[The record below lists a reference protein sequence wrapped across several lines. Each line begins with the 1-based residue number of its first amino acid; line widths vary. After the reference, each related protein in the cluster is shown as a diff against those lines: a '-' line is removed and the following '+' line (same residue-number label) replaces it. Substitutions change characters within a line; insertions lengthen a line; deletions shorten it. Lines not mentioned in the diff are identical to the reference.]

1 MLRDL
6 SPEVTEYILRNQFV
20 GRIGCAANGQ
30 VLVLPV
36 TYLYDGQ
43 AIYGHTREGTKI
55 SLLRQNPAVCFEVD
69 EMCSPTC
76 WRSVVVQGVYEELVG
91 DDRLYAETR
100 LGPGRVAPLREGP
113 PVELPE
119 EPQKPTVVYRI
130 RILSK
135 TGRSEMK
142 DETACS
148 TIVSAQPD
156 TFSRSDYNQPA
167 YE

>member
-6 SPEVTEYILRNQFV
+6 SPEVTEYILRNQFF

-43 AIYGHTREGTKI
+43 AIYGQTREGTKTQ
-55 SLLRQNPAVCFEVD
+55 LLRQNPSVCFEVD

-76 WRSVVVQGVYEELVG
+76 WRSVVVQGLYEELAG
-91 DDRLYAETR
+91 DDRLYAQQR
-100 LGPGRVAPLREGP
+100 LGPGRAVPK
-113 PVELPE
+113 E
-119 EPQKPTVVYRI
+119 EENISVDADPIHQKPIVVYRI

-135 TGRSEMK
+135 TGRT
-142 DETACS
+142 ETKGDSNCL
-148 TIVSAQPD
+148 V
-156 TFSRSDYNQPA
+156 FRSNQSWQSPA
-167 YE
+167 I

>member
-6 SPEVTEYILRNQFV
+6 SPEVTEYILRNQFF

-43 AIYGHTREGTKI
+43 AIYGQTREGTKT

-69 EMCSPTC
+69 EVCSPTC
-76 WRSVVVQGVYEELVG
+76 WRSVVVQGIYEELNG
-91 DDRLYAETR
+91 DERLYAETR
-100 LGPGRVAPLREGP
+100 LGPGRVAPLRES
-113 PVELPE
+113 LPTE
-119 EPQKPTVVYRI
+119 STEILPKPTVVYRI
-130 RILSK
+130 RVLSK

-142 DETACS
+142 GETDDP
-148 TIVSAQPD
+148 TFIPTQTD
-156 TFSRSDYNQPA
+156 MFSRSDHKPA
-167 YE
+167 HE

>member
-6 SPEVTEYILRNQFV
+6 SPEVTDYILSNQFF

-43 AIYGHTREGTKI
+43 AIYGQTREGAKTQ
-55 SLLRQNPAVCFEVD
+55 LLRQNPAVCFEVD
-69 EMCSPTC
+69 ELCSPTC
-76 WRSVVVQGVYEELVG
+76 WRSVVVQGLYEELDG
-91 DDRLYAETR
+91 DDRLYAEQR
-100 LGPGRVAPLREGP
+100 LGPGRIAPYEAALADDAGSEHR
-113 PVELPE
+113 
-119 EPQKPTVVYRI
+119 KPLVVYRI

-142 DETACS
+142 GDTNCL
-148 TIVSAQPD
+148 VSSP
-156 TFSRSDYNQPA
+156 NQFGQSPA
-167 YE
+167 I

>member
-6 SPEVTEYILRNQFV
+6 SPEVTDYILRNQFF

-43 AIYGHTREGTKI
+43 AIYGQTREGAKTQ
-55 SLLRQNPAVCFEVD
+55 LLRQNPLLCFEVD

-76 WRSVVVQGVYEELVG
+76 WRSVVVQGVYEELAG
-91 DDRLYAETR
+91 DDRLYAEQR
-100 LGPGRVAPLREGP
+100 LGPGRVAPRTGSP
-113 PVELPE
+113 AADAGS
-119 EPQKPTVVYRI
+119 QKPIVVYRI

-135 TGRSEMK
+135 TGRTETK
-142 DETACS
+142 DDSSCPVVNS
-148 TIVSAQPD
+148 DQPWQFSAI
-156 TFSRSDYNQPA
+156 
-167 YE
+167 

>member
-6 SPEVTEYILRNQFV
+6 SPEVTEYILRNQFF

-43 AIYGHTREGTKI
+43 AIYGQTREGTKT
-55 SLLRQNPAVCFEVD
+55 SLLRQNPSVCFEVD

-76 WRSVVVQGVYEELVG
+76 WRSVVVQGIYEELEG

-100 LGPGRVAPLREGP
+100 LGPGRMAPIRESLP
-113 PVELPE
+113 PELE
-119 EPQKPTVVYRI
+119 ETPQKSSVVYRI

-142 DETACS
+142 GDGDCLPINPNQS
-148 TIVSAQPD
+148 D
-156 TFSRSDYNQPA
+156 NFSRSDYNA
-167 YE
+167 TYE